1 MIQKNNIK
9 LLKGV
14 ENLKVSIISHDEK
27 QVHYKVE
34 NTPVCQFDQHSRARI
49 GVKFLNYQVSEQPK
63 YVLYTNLYESLS
75 KNEEF
80 LNETINT
87 LSELEDLR
95 NKAEFKDDYTLMSR
109 NCSYEVIQEYGSL
122 AGQMS
127 RRLKFS
133 EEEFIVGLHWLLRD
147 KLIKLGVEKANKFL
161 PGCDIVKKCE
171 YASADYLSNMFG
183 CLFKGCGRWKSHAE
197 YASFN
202 ESCST
207 REVISKQLEID
218 IPKSEYELAQVVK

>member
-49 GVKFLNYQVSEQPK
+49 GVKFLNYQVSEQPE
-63 YVLYTNLYESLS
+63 YVLYTNLYESLN

-147 KLIKLGVEKANKFL
+147 KLIKFGVDKANKFL
-161 PGCDIVKKCE
+161 PGCDAVKKCE

-202 ESCST
+202 QSCT
-207 REVISKQLEID
+207 TPKIIEEQLNIEV
-218 IPKSEYELAQVVK
+218 PKSEYEITNNIR